1 MKRALLINFGLIIA
15 VAVGTYLG
23 FVVVPYAVIG
33 VVCVVSILIARGLI
47 KPKYYPIYIFGMA
60 LAMLWQTSMMGVF
73 VVGADITY
81 EHYASAM
88 VMQNGLDWSLP
99 NLYNASIVVT
109 VIAPTLSKILHIELI
124 WVYKVIFPVFLACV
138 PLIMYFVFK
147 KQFGEKRAYW
157 ASLFFMVV
165 PVMAVEIVGN
175 GKAMVAE
182 VFFALSILTLFS
194 NLKHLHRGI
203 ILTALV
209 MVTLLCHYTMGIA
222 LLCFL
227 IICLVAMSVAR
238 IWKVKGQVSLAV
250 LAVAILL
257 PCVAGYFYFSNIS
270 DGIVIKSLISIS
282 RTVTVNIPENVDVL
296 SSDEPLWWEKMSRD
310 ERDKLVQEEQGVVP
324 LEEDVVGEEV
334 VGEDVTG
341 KEVAEEEVV
350 REGTGTEFYLNNQS
364 PLVKAAIGLDFLQA
378 TNEGK
383 IFRIVQYLT
392 QILIPLGLI
401 WLWRRRKQYS
411 FTPEAMVC
419 MLAGFML
426 LGMCVFIPYISRL
439 INMTRYYHICL
450 FFLAPLFV
458 LGCELITRKKWLI
471 PTVLL
476 VYFVFTSGLVFEAMK
491 STAIERIDLPYSI
504 PLSSERTGIVGVF
517 NNNDMDCIEW
527 LINSSDQ
534 ELPIVNDVNTKRLL
548 HGFMERYPRL
558 FSEDYCRA
566 YDAWSFDHLPLD
578 DYYIFLS
585 TWNVEHN
592 NVILYLDTGTRK
604 LLGLPADVYNLP
616 IAYQSGKAVVL
627 LKESE

>member
-270 DGIVIKSLISIS
+270 DGIVIKSLMSVS
-282 RTVTVNIPENVDVL
+282 KMVTVDIPENVETL
-296 SSDEPLWWEKMSRD
+296 SDER
-310 ERDKLVQEEQGVVP
+310 ERIAQ
-324 LEEDVVGEEV
+324 
-334 VGEDVTG
+334 
-341 KEVAEEEVV
+341 EVV
-350 REGTGTEFYLNNQS
+350 REETGTEFYLHNQS

-392 QILIPLGLI
+392 QILILLGLI
-401 WLWRRRKQYS
+401 RLWRRRKQYN
-411 FTPEAMVC
+411 FTPEAMAC
-419 MLAGFML
+419 ILTGFL
-426 LGMCVFIPYISRL
+426 CLGMCVFIPYISRL

-458 LGCELITRKKWLI
+458 FGCELITRNKWLI